1 VRLNISLQKY
11 IQNIRILAL
20 VSLLFFMRAEGQV
33 LQWSNPLKIK
43 GAAVYSRVLGENQSG
58 IYVLRYRN
66 QFYGKNVMI
75 DRYNHRMVVEQSLMV
90 DLKNARLIQIY
101 MTPNGLLVIKAK
113 YAEVRGEHDIMAQWY
128 SYDFKRIGE
137 SNVLLSVPSN
147 EMGDQGDLRIR
158 VSDDLQTLSLL
169 FIVERDAS
177 NILLN
182 HSLLDM
188 NLRKLSS
195 TRVELPYSLA
205 SFVIPDFLVCNNQEV
220 YFLASVSEKGRRKE
234 KVEAQLLF
242 HLKDSTMSN
251 YTLTDSLSLNSKRLV
266 YDRINDDAIV
276 TAFYS
281 SNDAYGLKGVLFFNV
296 DKATR
301 NGIWKLGEFPPA
313 FKNGVKKDQIDG
325 HISEGYSILKA
336 VSRSDGG
343 MLIIAEQKEIAT
355 QQDIVMVNGIPVST
369 SKNIYN
375 FNELLVLNYDHDAF
389 LDWHKLI
396 TKNQTTINDGGYY
409 SSAAVYVGDKFI
421 QLLYNDQL
429 RSSGEVMQLT
439 IYNNGQLEST
449 KLLKSQLD
457 YVAIIPDEAKQVSS
471 NKLIIPTLKNRRF
484 ALLKLI
490 YN

>member
-1 VRLNISLQKY
+1 MRLNISLQKY

-20 VSLLFFMRAEGQV
+20 VLLLFFLRAEGQV
-33 LQWSNPLKIK
+33 LQWSNPVKLK

-66 QFYGKNVMI
+66 QFYGKNVTI

-137 SNVLLSVPSN
+137 SSVLLSVPSN

-169 FIVERDAS
+169 SIVERDAS

-182 HSLLDM
+182 HSLFDM

-220 YFLASVSEKGRRKE
+220 FFLASVSEKGRRKE

-242 HLKDSTMSN
+242 HLKDSTMNN
-251 YTLTDSLSLNSKRLV
+251 YTLSDSLSLKSK
-266 YDRINDDAIV
+266 
-276 TAFYS
+276 
-281 SNDAYGLKGVLFFNV
+281 
-296 DKATR
+296 
-301 NGIWKLGEFPPA
+301 
-313 FKNGVKKDQIDG
+313 
-325 HISEGYSILKA
+325 
-336 VSRSDGG
+336 
-343 MLIIAEQKEIAT
+343 
-355 QQDIVMVNGIPVST
+355 
-369 SKNIYN
+369 
-375 FNELLVLNYDHDAF
+375 
-389 LDWHKLI
+389 
-396 TKNQTTINDGGYY
+396 
-409 SSAAVYVGDKFI
+409 
-421 QLLYNDQL
+421 
-429 RSSGEVMQLT
+429 
-439 IYNNGQLEST
+439 
-449 KLLKSQLD
+449 
-457 YVAIIPDEAKQVSS
+457 
-471 NKLIIPTLKNRRF
+471 
-484 ALLKLI
+484 
-490 YN
+490 